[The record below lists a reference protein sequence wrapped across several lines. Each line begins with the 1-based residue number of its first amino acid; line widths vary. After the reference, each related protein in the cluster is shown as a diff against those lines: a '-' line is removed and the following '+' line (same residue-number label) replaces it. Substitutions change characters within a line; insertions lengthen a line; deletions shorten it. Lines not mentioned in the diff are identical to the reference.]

1 MAMDE
6 HEAHLAAIQE
16 AELQAQAAGMDDAP
30 DFTDAGLA
38 EQIQAAE
45 QAAMEAGTDEP
56 LDYDAIASQEDDFYD
71 GGGDDDFG
79 GDDFVDDSPVEPLA
93 EQAATSGDRHVS
105 DPAGTATG
113 APSSESVPRPSPQ
126 LAQRPTGLQ
135 QSGGRGFGPRRPSR
149 LTTPSEP
156 AYEATDDTVDNHVRG
171 RHRDSV
177 MDTSPAPREVDTSP
191 QVNHE
196 RERWS
201 KQAREGGL
209 VAEDYQFSFDV
220 EARYEASTYADLAQ
234 QDFTQQGKLG
244 KMMAR
249 RGYEP
254 YSMVKATR
262 HGVGV
267 YGGDAE
273 PPARAGDEAAV
284 TAGEVTPE
292 FEQEVEPDDRVE
304 PEPETAGAVAPVTE
318 PDVASD
324 TASETVAES
333 PVIPDSIE
341 QVSESEVT
349 SNLVDEVVSDVK
361 TEETTTTVDVADD
374 EVMFTTRVR
383 RDIEASEDEDDVN
396 AQEFIDGLNTMSRVQ
411 RGRVMREL
419 GMTTREELD
428 QVYDDAEA
436 DSQDY
441 EAKIKELIAE
451 RDAARAE
458 AKRYEQQLAQAV
470 SSVEPAAPEAPVAV
484 VSTEAEQ
491 QAPAP
496 VDEDVEEPVTMSTD
510 DQEYQ
515 PAVSED
521 V

>member
-6 HEAHLAAIQE
+6 HEAHLAAMQE
-16 AELQAQAAGMDDAP
+16 AELQAQASAAMDDAP
-30 DFTDAGLA
+30 DFSDAGFA
-38 EQIQAAE
+38 EQMQAVERAE
-45 QAAMEAGTDEP
+45 MEAGTQEP
-56 LDYDAIASQEDDFYD
+56 LDYDAIASQEGDFYGGDDLGGSDGGSD
-71 GGGDDDFG
+71 GGGDDVVDG
-79 GDDFVDDSPVEPLA
+79 LPAEPVDKPAPAPRGDHTSDSVGA
-93 EQAATSGDRHVS
+93 SVTEQVS
-105 DPAGTATG
+105 
-113 APSSESVPRPSPQ
+113 RPSPY
-126 LAQRPTGLQ
+126 LTQRPTGLQ
-135 QSGGRGFGPRRPSR
+135 QTGGRGFGPRRLSTM
-149 LTTPSEP
+149 TTPSQP
-156 AYEATDDTVDNHVRG
+156 VHEATDDTVDNHVRG
-171 RHRDSV
+171 NHHASL
-177 MDTSPAPREVDTSP
+177 MDTSPAPGEVDTSP
-191 QVNHE
+191 EVSRE

-244 KMMAR
+244 QMMAR

-254 YSMVKATR
+254 YSSVKATPR
-262 HGVGV
+262 RVGV
-267 YGGDAE
+267 YGGDGE
-273 PPARAGDEAAV
+273 LPAQVNDQAAV
-284 TAGEVTPE
+284 DSGAVTPE
-292 FEQEVEPDDRVE
+292 FEQEVEPDDRVDAVE
-304 PEPETAGAVAPVTE
+304 PEPG
-318 PDVASD
+318 
-324 TASETVAES
+324 TASAVIPDTGYESVVES

-341 QVSESEVT
+341 QVSDPQGT
-349 SNLVDEVVSDVK
+349 STSMVEAVEDTANIQTDVA
-361 TEETTTTVDVADD
+361 TTVRVADD

-451 RDAARAE
+451 RDEARAE
-458 AKRYEQQLAQAV
+458 AKRYEHQLAQAA
-470 SSVEPAAPEAPVAV
+470 SSVEPAASAQVPPPEGRG
-484 VSTEAEQ
+484 TEES
-491 QAPAP
+491 
-496 VDEDVEEPVTMSTD
+496 VTMSTD

-515 PAVSED
+515 PVVSEG